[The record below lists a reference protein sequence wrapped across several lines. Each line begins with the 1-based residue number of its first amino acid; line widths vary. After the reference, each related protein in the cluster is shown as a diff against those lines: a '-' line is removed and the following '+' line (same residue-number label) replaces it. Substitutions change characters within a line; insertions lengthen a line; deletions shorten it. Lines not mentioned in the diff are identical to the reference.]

1 MLPTIDTPVTNG
13 DEEALEEAP
22 MSEGNDAENDSSS
35 LSEVSDSDIE
45 LSPLMSAVNTNIT
58 VPDLTSLPPL
68 PSLVLKLPVEPVPT
82 VPLGRGRRL
91 SSSKRVNY
99 YDQGQQGDEEASTS
113 RIKPVASGKNVKLIQ
128 AARSGG
134 KGKGG
139 MGGKAG
145 KGKMSYESMTPHPLD
160 ASASSVGKGG
170 KGKGKKAG
178 KTPSQIKKAR
188 MSFNNAFDSDEDDD
202 MEMEEFYDDEEDEL
216 NDEDFYGEEEMYEY
230 NEVAIKKEEEI
241 GGDGQVIAKP
251 VVVKKEKAS
260 QAKKAPRKATK
271 KIQPVLSTLPP
282 LPALPLLPTTPAA
295 TTLGPVPYP
304 PIHPIPGST
313 LSTASSGS
321 SITVDPYALPSP
333 LDPNNPARHADA
345 IPALTLQDGAGG
357 GMDRGS
363 SIKRGR
369 GRPPKNGICAQRPRK
384 PKPKPIL
391 DANGVEIPRERVA
404 PAPSSAIPRQRQTS
418 ASASNISPY
427 TLPPFPSTDAASAA
441 VNATLNTTTFTP
453 AVYAPGEEPPTAA
466 DPADL
471 FAKPPF
477 TYASLIAQAVMQAEE
492 RKLTL
497 NGIYDWITLKWP
509 YFSDNQNGWQVCRF
523 SSPFV
528 SNSADLC
535 DGRIRSDT
543 ISR

>member
-1 MLPTIDTPVTNG
+1 
-13 DEEALEEAP
+13 

-45 LSPLMSAVNTNIT
+45 LSPLMSAVTT
-58 VPDLTSLPPL
+58 AATLPDLSSLPPL
-68 PSLVLKLPVEPVPT
+68 PSNSSFKLKLPAEPVAPT
-82 VPLGRGRRL
+82 SIVPLGRGRRL

-113 RIKPVASGKNVKLIQ
+113 RIKPVASGKNVKLVQ

-139 MGGKAG
+139 GGKGGKAG
-145 KGKMSYESMTPHPLD
+145 KGKMSYDSMPPHPLD
-160 ASASSVGKGG
+160 APSPMGRGGKG
-170 KGKGKKAG
+170 GKGKKAG

-216 NDEDFYGEEEMYEY
+216 NEEDFYGEEEEMYEY
-230 NEVAIKKEEEI
+230 NEVAIKKEEII
-241 GGDGQVIAKP
+241 GEDGQVIPPP
-251 VVVKKEKAS
+251 VVVKKEKIS
-260 QAKKAPRKATK
+260 QAKKAPRKAK
-271 KIQPVLSTLPP
+271 KAQPVLTSLPP

-304 PIHPIPGST
+304 LGPAPGST

-321 SITVDPYALPSP
+321 SIIVDPYALPSP
-333 LDPNNPARHADA
+333 ADANNPTQNLDGMG
-345 IPALTLQDGAGG
+345 IPAMTLQDGAGG

-363 SIKRGR
+363 SVKRGR

-384 PKPKPIL
+384 PRPKPNL
-391 DANGVEIPRERVA
+391 DANGVELPREKAA
-404 PAPSSAIPRQRQTS
+404 PAAPALPRPRQTS
-418 ASASNISPY
+418 AVSSNVSPY

-453 AVYAPGEEPPTAA
+453 TVYAPGEEPPSAA

-477 TYASLIAQAVMQAEE
+477 TYASLIAQAVMQADE
-492 RKLTL
+492 KKMTL
-497 NGIYDWITLKWP
+497 NAIYDWITLKWP
-509 YFSDNQNGWQVCRF
+509 YFSDNQNGWQVRRF
-523 SSPFV
+523 SSSSRTWLIAV
-528 SNSADLC
+528 TS
-535 DGRIRSDT
+535 RIRSDT
-543 ISR
+543 ISH